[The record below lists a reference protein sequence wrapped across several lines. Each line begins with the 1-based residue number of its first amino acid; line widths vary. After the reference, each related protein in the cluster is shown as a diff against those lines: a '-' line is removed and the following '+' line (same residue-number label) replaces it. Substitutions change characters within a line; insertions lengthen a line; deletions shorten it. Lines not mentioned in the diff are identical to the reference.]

1 MTIEQH
7 QKLWKQYGGKI
18 PPRAVHKKQ
27 TADILA
33 LIFGCQNYGVM
44 HFIHHEAPDVL
55 HFDMTAF
62 GYNIAN

>member
-1 MTIEQH
+1 MEE
-7 QKLWKQYGGKI
+7 KF
-18 PPRAVHKKQ
+18 PRELSNIK

-44 HFIHHEAPDVL
+44 HFIHHEALDVL

-62 GYNIAN
+62 GYNIAK